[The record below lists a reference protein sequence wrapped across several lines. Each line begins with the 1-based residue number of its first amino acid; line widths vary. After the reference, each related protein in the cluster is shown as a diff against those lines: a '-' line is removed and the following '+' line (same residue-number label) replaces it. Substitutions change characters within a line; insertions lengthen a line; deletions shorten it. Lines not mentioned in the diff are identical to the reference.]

1 MCVADEGGFG
11 GAPRYATR
19 RASRTG
25 GRARLERL
33 MKSVCILLLMLI
45 VAMVGLRFVSAHE
58 GATGITRERMDAME
72 SMARAMKAIR
82 RSLEGNRNSAAIQNE
97 ADRAIIRFDTISDR
111 PRPTSEASPSMTSSR
126 MISPRFSR

>member
-1 MCVADEGGFG
+1 MKTVA
-11 GAPRYATR
+11 
-19 RASRTG
+19 
-25 GRARLERL
+25 
-33 MKSVCILLLMLI
+33 ILLLMLT
-45 VAMVGLRFVSAHE
+45 VALVGLRFVWAHE
-58 GATGITRERMDAME
+58 GASGITKERMDAME
-72 SMARAMKAIR
+72 TMARAMKAIR